1 MYSKGEFP
9 TIFKFSF
16 GDIKAVVTLGF
27 FANHSYGLDEL
38 VFRVMILYFYIIFIV
53 F

>member
-16 GDIKAVVTLGF
+16 GDIKAVVTLGL

-38 VFRVMILYFYIIFIV
+38 VLRVMILYFLYIFIV